1 MNTFLPKALSV
12 LALSTLSLSAFAS
25 TYAGSCTT
33 ETKSKWMTPAAVQT
47 KFEQRGY
54 VVRRVKSS
62 GTCYEIYAK
71 DKEGK
76 KVELFVSPADATVV
90 GQAGK

>member
-1 MNTFLPKALSV
+1 MNTFLPKALGV

-33 ETKSKWMTPAAVQT
+33 EAKSNWMTPAAVQA
-47 KFEQRGY
+47 KFEQQGY
-54 VVRRVKSS
+54 AVRRIKSS
-62 GTCYEIYAK
+62 GTCYEVYAK
-71 DKEGK
+71 DKDGQ
-76 KVELFVSPADATVV
+76 KVELFVSPANAAVV